1 MSKLYSSRQIQSVLK
16 KLGFSPVSQKGSHAK
31 FKDSD
36 GNIVILPM
44 GKKEIPEGTFR
55 SVLKQADITIHE
67 FKKNL

>member
-1 MSKLYSSRQIQSVLK
+1 MSKLYSSRQIQAALSRLNFA
-16 KLGFSPVSQKGSHAK
+16 LISQKGSHAK
-31 FKDSD
+31 FKDEN

-55 SVLKQADITIHE
+55 SILKQADITLQI